1 MSNCTAGELLFGSTH
16 SGEQQIA
23 KDMRDIEWAAA
34 SCPLSYGTS
43 GFMPMFM
50 DNTRITTSSRSN
62 AGGVIAA
69 GDNHGRIR
77 LALYPCT
84 ARDTNFLTCHGHGA
98 IVSNIRYSFDD
109 TALFTCG
116 AQDDSIDRKSVV

>member
-1 MSNCTAGELLFGSTH
+1 MIRRPPRPTRTDTLFPYTTLFRSNIDFSRDGQYLMSNCTAGELLFWSTH

-50 DNTRITTSSRSN
+50 DNTRITTSNRSN
-62 AGGVIAA
+62 AGGEI
-69 GDNHGRIR
+69 GR
-77 LALYPCT
+77 A
-84 ARDTNFLTCHGHGA
+84 H
-98 IVSNIRYSFDD
+98 V
-109 TALFTCG
+109 
-116 AQDDSIDRKSVV
+116 